1 LLQYLKNSWN
11 ITVTKGMGEEMESY
25 LISKDANGLLFYTI
39 NRPEKRNAVNE
50 EIMDGL
56 EKAISMAEA
65 EDVKALVITGAGDK
79 AFCSGGDLSVF
90 HLLKTKEDA
99 YPMLSKMAKIISK
112 LLLLPKPT
120 VALMNG
126 VTTGGGC
133 EIATACDFRL
143 GRKGIKAGFVQGNLA
158 ITTGWGGGTILCE
171 KFPASTA
178 LKMLTDGTM
187 LSADELLNIGFLDH
201 IYDGDPHSNCT
212 KFLDKLLRKEV
223 GVLSAYA
230 TILRRKWT
238 DSSILERIE
247 QEALNCAILWGKE
260 VHHQK
265 VEEFLRK

>member
-1 LLQYLKNSWN
+1 
-11 ITVTKGMGEEMESY
+11 MESY
-25 LISKDANGLLFYTI
+25 LISKDANGILFYTI
-39 NRPEKRNAVNE
+39 NRPEKRNAVND

-56 EKAISMAEA
+56 EVAISMAKA
-65 EDVKALVITGAGDK
+65 EEIKALVITGAGDR

-99 YPMLSKMAKIISK
+99 YPMLSKMAKIISE

-126 VTTGGGC
+126 VAIGGGC

-143 GRKGIKAGFVQGNLA
+143 GRKEMKAGFVQGNLA
-158 ITTGWGGGTILCE
+158 ITTGWGGGSILCE

-201 IYDGDPHSNCT
+201 IFEGDPYTNCT
-212 KFLDKLLRKEV
+212 AFLGKLIEKEV
-223 GVLSAYA
+223 GVLSAYVA
-230 TILRRKWT
+230 ILRRKWS
-238 DSSILERIE
+238 DASILERIE
-247 QEALNCAILWGKE
+247 QEAINCATLWGKE
-260 VHHQK
+260 IHHQK

>member
-1 LLQYLKNSWN
+1 MNKE
-11 ITVTKGMGEEMESY
+11 MGEEMESY

-39 NRPEKRNAVNE
+39 NRPEKRNAVND

-65 EDVKALVITGAGDK
+65 EDVKALVITGVGDK

-90 HLLKTKEDA
+90 HLLKTKEEA

-126 VTTGGGC
+126 VAIGGGC

-158 ITTGWGGGTILCE
+158 ITTGWGGGSILYE

-178 LKMLTDGTM
+178 LKMLADGEV
-187 LSADELLNIGFLDH
+187 LSADELLNIGFLDQ
-201 IYDGDPHSNCT
+201 IYEGDPYSNCNA
-212 KFLDKLLRKEV
+212 FLGKLLEKEV
-223 GVLSAYA
+223 GVLSAYVA
-230 TILRRKWT
+230 ILRRKWS
-238 DSSILERIE
+238 DASILERIE
-247 QEALNCAILWGKE
+247 QEAINCAILWGE
-260 VHHQK
+260 EIHHQK
-265 VEEFLRK
+265 VEEFLRQ

>member
-1 LLQYLKNSWN
+1 
-11 ITVTKGMGEEMESY
+11 MGEEMESY
-25 LISKDANGLLFYTI
+25 LISKDANGILFYTI
-39 NRPEKRNAVNE
+39 NRPEKRNAVND

-56 EKAISMAEA
+56 EVAISMAKA
-65 EDVKALVITGAGDK
+65 EEIKALVITGAGDR

-99 YPMLSKMAKIISK
+99 YPMLSKMAKIISE

-126 VTTGGGC
+126 VAIGGGC

-158 ITTGWGGGTILCE
+158 ITTGWGGGSILCE

-178 LKMLTDGTM
+178 LKMLTDGTL

-201 IYDGDPHSNCT
+201 IFEGDPYTNCT
-212 KFLDKLLRKEV
+212 AFLNKLIEKEV
-223 GVLSAYA
+223 GVLSAYVA
-230 TILRRKWT
+230 ILRRKWS
-238 DSSILERIE
+238 DASILERIE
-247 QEALNCAILWGKE
+247 QEAINCATLWGKE
-260 VHHQK
+260 IHHQK
-265 VEEFLRK
+265 VEEFLKK

>member
-1 LLQYLKNSWN
+1 M
-11 ITVTKGMGEEMESY
+11 IKGMGEEMESY

-39 NRPEKRNAVNE
+39 NRPEKRNAVND

-56 EKAISMAEA
+56 EIAISMAEA
-65 EDVKALVITGAGDK
+65 EDVKALVITGVGDK

-90 HLLKTKEDA
+90 HLLKTKEEA
-99 YPMLSKMAKIISK
+99 YPMLSKMAKIISN

-126 VTTGGGC
+126 SAIGGGC

-158 ITTGWGGGTILCE
+158 ITTGWGGGSILYE

-178 LKMLTDGTM
+178 MKMLTDGEM
-187 LSADELLNIGFLDH
+187 LPSEELFNIGFLDQV
-201 IYDGDPHSNCT
+201 YEGDPYSNCNA
-212 KFLDKLLRKEV
+212 FLGKLLEKEV
-223 GVLSAYA
+223 GVLSAYVA
-230 TILRRKWT
+230 ILRRKWT
-238 DSSILERIE
+238 DASIQERIE
-247 QEALNCAILWGKE
+247 QEAINCATLWGKE

-265 VEEFLRK
+265 VDEFLRK